1 VCSPGFS
8 IQVLQSITRTDLEYL
23 IKVHI
28 ALGKELANVHRGAD
42 SVVAY
47 QNALQV
53 SPSAPDGFCSLIC
66 DAYVLFHVTSDHA
79 SVTISTLHKRPCNH
93 LSYF

>member
-1 VCSPGFS
+1 MATLQTVSAVSGNFVSVEAELHFSNLFVFFAGFS

-28 ALGKELANVHRGAD
+28 ALGKELANVHRGSD

-53 SPSAPDGFCSLIC
+53 SFCW
-66 DAYVLFHVTSDHA
+66 
-79 SVTISTLHKRPCNH
+79 RMNR
-93 LSYF
+93 

>member
-1 VCSPGFS
+1 MFLYSLFFDEKICLTYFSQRSGFS
-8 IQVLQSITRTDLEYL
+8 SQLLNSITRTDLEYL

-53 SPSAPDGFCSLIC
+53 SLGYYLNIRNLL
-66 DAYVLFHVTSDHA
+66 LFATNKMS
-79 SVTISTLHKRPCNH
+79 
-93 LSYF
+93 